1 MAQLAVFQHLFGKAF
16 EAVTGY
22 NPAFDIISVLMTM
35 LGIGDDEDSEDTFK
49 DNLEQ
54 AFFELLEDLP
64 YTSTLTGG
72 RIPISSMLPVEELV
86 TGKDS
91 YGNEKSRLKTLLEAS
106 PYLLPA
112 GYGQIKKTYQ
122 GLKMFDEDLPVKGSY
137 TNSGNLRYPV
147 EDTVMNRIQAGLFG
161 QYANKNAREYFDEER
176 IPLKTKDIEEYKELN
191 IPIGDYWKYKDEI
204 KKRDTK
210 PEKVDYISSLDLP
223 VSKKNLL
230 ANNVLDRKEKV
241 DLDGYEDYGSF
252 EEFDF
257 ATKNPGEYSISKTVG
272 GYSSYKKYREEISSF
287 KADRDSNGKS
297 ISGTKKA
304 KIVNYINSLNTSYGS
319 KLILYKM
326 QYPSDDTYNYEIVEY
341 LNSQQYLSYND
352 IKEALEAMEF
362 TVDSEGNVR
371 W

>member
-1 MAQLAVFQHLFGKAF
+1 M
-16 EAVTGY
+16 
-22 NPAFDIISVLMTM
+22 
-35 LGIGDDEDSEDTFK
+35 
-49 DNLEQ
+49 
-54 AFFELLEDLP
+54 
-64 YTSTLTGG
+64 
-72 RIPISSMLPVEELV
+72 
-86 TGKDS
+86 
-91 YGNEKSRLKTLLEAS
+91 
-106 PYLLPA
+106 
-112 GYGQIKKTYQ
+112 
-122 GLKMFDEDLPVKGSY
+122 
-137 TNSGNLRYPV
+137 
-147 EDTVMNRIQAGLFG
+147 
-161 QYANKNAREYFDEER
+161 
-176 IPLKTKDIEEYKELN
+176 N